1 MITYS
6 KISAK
11 GQGALIVDYM
21 KEGRAQADKDV
32 RVEEDPSADRG
43 GRVVS
48 YYTGRDGRGAWMA
61 SMGSLIAEHL
71 GVDTSAPPTDAA
83 LARLYEAKRADT
95 GEAWAGQGKKRD
107 LSAWDFTASPD
118 KSVSLAAE
126 LCGTAL
132 ERAAI
137 WHAIHL
143 AGEETMR
150 MIMDHVGV
158 ARRGDGK
165 TAHAEEGETAYVF
178 YRHHTA
184 RPTLEIQD
192 GPDGATAVI
201 EVPVAGDPQSHIH
214 YHLFNAVATQSGHL
228 GSLDSARITKTTS
241 FLFGAYFQAILAE
254 RLRELG
260 IEVQVDETHRA
271 IRVNAVPEHAR
282 DFFSKRHKDTQIQAA
297 AAAGAR
303 GRHASRAFRRGPS
316 EIPQHPAGTAGTIGD
331 SPVSET
337 NSNSSSVPGS
347 QPDSLIDFLQHL
359 KAVNDALPPGQR
371 ALSDDLNRLIEAS
384 RAPDAAKDEAF
395 RTQALWLIGD
405 WNRNHPSAPLAYV
418 PLDLRMETERRRG
431 TYPGLANEDM
441 KALLRQADLL
451 DDRSLASRV
460 RSQAVTMAGLTPD
473 EQNAARAYKA
483 IGALE
488 ARLEDFLQG
497 RGVAAQTRQ
506 EEPRPVTPAV
516 QEPASGPEV
525 TTAPVAAQEP
535 SGPSVAQDPVIRDEP
550 ASAPEVAPE
559 PKAEQSAGTP
569 AQDVDGPD
577 VAPASGPQPQPA
589 APTFEN
595 RVPAQDEIPPGF
607 DEEYRASLEAET
619 RANREADRAQSA
631 REPAAT
637 PQEDEQRRRDDVAH
651 AKEAEDRVPEERNY
665 PSAAGN
671 EQKPGGTVKKDLP
684 TDVPPTPETPVP
696 PEEPTPPTPGTAPH
710 VAPASQPEATAA
722 EAERPRIGL
731 PFPNFGFK
739 LGKPLSE
746 RVKEAGKVKEAE
758 KALNLAL
765 RQCHVASDGLSES
778 VSALSNRLR
787 PINDEINAFGSENN
801 MSRVAVIA
809 EMKKDGKAAHLR
821 TKLDEAIAADP
832 ELAAQYGKVQ
842 AAVKNWEVQRKAVQ
856 QVAISQ
862 GKTLDDDALM
872 HINEKDKKLAGR
884 MQSQPG
890 QQEGK
895 SLFEE
900 IPEQIRKLFEKV
912 KEAIQR
918 VFNRQQAQS
927 QESGM
932 SREV

>member
-1 MITYS
+1 M
-6 KISAK
+6 
-11 GQGALIVDYM
+11 
-21 KEGRAQADKDV
+21 
-32 RVEEDPSADRG
+32 
-43 GRVVS
+43 
-48 YYTGRDGRGAWMA
+48 
-61 SMGSLIAEHL
+61 
-71 GVDTSAPPTDAA
+71 
-83 LARLYEAKRADT
+83 
-95 GEAWAGQGKKRD
+95 
-107 LSAWDFTASPD
+107 
-118 KSVSLAAE
+118 
-126 LCGTAL
+126 
-132 ERAAI
+132 
-137 WHAIHL
+137 
-143 AGEETMR
+143 
-150 MIMDHVGV
+150 
-158 ARRGDGK
+158 
-165 TAHAEEGETAYVF
+165 
-178 YRHHTA
+178 
-184 RPTLEIQD
+184 
-192 GPDGATAVI
+192 
-201 EVPVAGDPQSHIH
+201 
-214 YHLFNAVATQSGHL
+214 
-228 GSLDSARITKTTS
+228 
-241 FLFGAYFQAILAE
+241 
-254 RLRELG
+254 
-260 IEVQVDETHRA
+260 
-271 IRVNAVPEHAR
+271 
-282 DFFSKRHKDTQIQAA
+282 
-297 AAAGAR
+297 
-303 GRHASRAFRRGPS
+303 
-316 EIPQHPAGTAGTIGD
+316 
-331 SPVSET
+331 SET
-337 NSNSSSVPGS
+337 NSNSVSGA

-384 RAPDAAKDEAF
+384 RAPDAARDEAF

-418 PLDLRMETERRRG
+418 PLDLRMESERRRG

-460 RSQAVTMAGLTPD
+460 RSQAVSMAGLTPQ

-497 RGVAAQTRQ
+497 RGLAAQARQ
-506 EEPRPVTPAV
+506 EEPRPVAPAV

-525 TTAPVAAQEP
+525 TPAPVASKEP
-535 SGPSVAQDPVIRDEP
+535 SGPSVAQDPVVRDEP

-569 AQDVDGPD
+569 AQDIDGPGIE
-577 VAPASGPQPQPA
+577 PTSGPQPQPA
-589 APTFEN
+589 APAPGN
-595 RVPAQDEIPPGF
+595 GAPAQDEIPPGF
-607 DEEYRASLEAET
+607 DEEYRASFEAET

-651 AKEAEDRVPEERNY
+651 AKEAEDRTPESRTDE
-665 PSAAGN
+665 
-671 EQKPGGTVKKDLP
+671 PGGTVKKDLHK
-684 TDVPPTPETPVP
+684 DVPPSPETPVS
-696 PEEPTPPTPGTAPH
+696 PEEPARPAPGSAPD
-710 VAPASQPEATAA
+710 VAPASQPDATAA

-746 RVKEAGKVKEAE
+746 RVKEAGKVKESE
-758 KALNLAL
+758 KALNQAL

-778 VSALSNRLR
+778 VTALSNRMR

-821 TKLDEAIAADP
+821 TKLDEAIAGDP

-872 HINEKDKKLAGR
+872 HINEKDKKLMGR

-912 KEAIQR
+912 KEALQR

-932 SREV
+932 SRDV

>member
-1 MITYS
+1 M
-6 KISAK
+6 
-11 GQGALIVDYM
+11 
-21 KEGRAQADKDV
+21 
-32 RVEEDPSADRG
+32 
-43 GRVVS
+43 
-48 YYTGRDGRGAWMA
+48 
-61 SMGSLIAEHL
+61 
-71 GVDTSAPPTDAA
+71 
-83 LARLYEAKRADT
+83 
-95 GEAWAGQGKKRD
+95 
-107 LSAWDFTASPD
+107 
-118 KSVSLAAE
+118 
-126 LCGTAL
+126 
-132 ERAAI
+132 
-137 WHAIHL
+137 
-143 AGEETMR
+143 
-150 MIMDHVGV
+150 
-158 ARRGDGK
+158 
-165 TAHAEEGETAYVF
+165 
-178 YRHHTA
+178 
-184 RPTLEIQD
+184 
-192 GPDGATAVI
+192 
-201 EVPVAGDPQSHIH
+201 
-214 YHLFNAVATQSGHL
+214 
-228 GSLDSARITKTTS
+228 
-241 FLFGAYFQAILAE
+241 
-254 RLRELG
+254 
-260 IEVQVDETHRA
+260 
-271 IRVNAVPEHAR
+271 
-282 DFFSKRHKDTQIQAA
+282 
-297 AAAGAR
+297 
-303 GRHASRAFRRGPS
+303 
-316 EIPQHPAGTAGTIGD
+316 
-331 SPVSET
+331 SET
-337 NSNSSSVPGS
+337 NSNSNSGA

-359 KAVNDALPPGQR
+359 KTVNDALPPGQR
-371 ALSDDLNRLIEAS
+371 ALSDDLNRLIEVS

-418 PLDLRMETERRRG
+418 PLDLRMESERRRG

-506 EEPRPVTPAV
+506 EEPRPAPPAV

-525 TTAPVAAQEP
+525 TTAPVAPQEP
-535 SGPSVAQDPVIRDEP
+535 SGPSVAQERVVHDEA
-550 ASAPEVAPE
+550 ASAPEAAPE

-569 AQDVDGPD
+569 AQDVDGPS
-577 VAPASGPQPQPA
+577 VEPASQPEPA
-589 APTFEN
+589 APTPGN
-595 RVPAQDEIPPGF
+595 RAPAQDEIPPGL
-607 DEEYRASLEAET
+607 DEEYRASMEAET

-631 REPAAT
+631 REPAST
-637 PQEDEQRRRDDVAH
+637 PQEDEQRRRDDVEH
-651 AKEAEDRVPEERNY
+651 AKEAEDRAPESRTGE
-665 PSAAGN
+665 
-671 EQKPGGTVKKDLP
+671 PGGKAEKEP
-684 TDVPPTPETPVP
+684 PSDVPPTPELENSSQKSTQLNPQSTPDA
-696 PEEPTPPTPGTAPH
+696 GA
-710 VAPASQPEATAA
+710 APASQPEATAA

-731 PFPNFGFK
+731 PFPNLGFK
-739 LGKPLSE
+739 LGKPLTE
-746 RVKEAGKVKEAE
+746 RVKEAGKVKAAE

-932 SREV
+932 SRDV